1 MRNINEKSR
10 NLFIASLALAVSA
23 CSGGEAED
31 DALTETEL
39 GNIDVQEGTISD
51 DMIQTDTSSAAATE
65 AAEAD
70 AESQQKNG
78 PSESQAPTPEA
89 SEEEETTVEAGEVD
103 E

>member
-39 GNIDVQEGTISD
+39 GNIDVQE
-51 DMIQTDTSSAAATE
+51 
-65 AAEAD
+65 
-70 AESQQKNG
+70 SQRKQ
-78 PSESQAPTPEA
+78 
-89 SEEEETTVEAGEVD
+89 
-103 E
+103 